1 MTNRKRND
9 IIINWAK
16 LSEIANIMDANCYD
30 EKWNKVNPVDNK
42 IAWIKLLNAIFW
54 VNLEIEKLSKE
65 EIIFYFRWNRT
76 EEEWQRLSENKK
88 NEIINNWLNMTN
100 RKRNDII
107 INWAKLSEIA
117 NIMDANCYDE
127 KWNKLHP
134 NRYKEGWIK
143 LLYTVFWNDFEFAIN
158 KK

>member
-16 LSEIANIMDANCYD
+16 LSEIANIMDANYYD
-30 EKWNKVNPVDNK
+30 EEWNKVNPVDNK

-54 VNLEIEKLSKE
+54 VNLE
-65 EIIFYFRWNRT
+65 
-76 EEEWQRLSENKK
+76 
-88 NEIINNWLNMTN
+88 LNMTN

-117 NIMDANCYDE
+117 NIMDANCYDK

-143 LLYTVFWNDFEFAIN
+143 LLDTIFWNDFQIAIN